1 MKLGSFFSG
10 CGGLD
15 LGFIQAGYDVVWAND
30 IDKHACQVYE
40 KNIGEIIHDSIVNLD
55 PIDLEKVD
63 IITGGFPCQPFSTAG
78 NRKSVLDH
86 RGNLFFETL
95 RLVKH
100 HKPKVVVFENVRG
113 LLSSKNE
120 SGGSLLKDI
129 VDVLGDIDGE
139 VGYDVNYKLL
149 KSSDYEVPQN
159 RFRVI
164 IVGIRKDLKIDF
176 KFPYPVPTAIE
187 DLSVANILGNTK
199 GLKDNKHWELSPQ
212 QKILVPH
219 ITEGGSWKDI
229 PYDILPPRFKKIRS
243 DMKKYGSPNFY
254 RRFSRNEINGTITA
268 SSQPENCG
276 ILHPLEDRRYTVR
289 EIARIQ
295 SFPDDFVFE
304 LPSIQAN
311 YKVIGNAVPPK
322 MAYHIAMAIKDQV
335 FD

>member
-1 MKLGSFFSG
+1 MKVGSFFSG

-15 LGFIQAGYDVVWAND
+15 LGFLQAGYDVVWAND
-30 IDKHACQVYE
+30 IDKDACQVYE
-40 KNIGEIIHDSIVNLD
+40 KNIGPIIHDSIVNLD
-55 PIDLEKVD
+55 PVDLESVD
-63 IITGGFPCQPFSTAG
+63 VITGGFPCQPFSTAG

-95 RLVKH
+95 RFVKH

-120 SGGSLLKDI
+120 SGGSLIKDI
-129 VDVLGDIDGE
+129 VEVLGDIDGE
-139 VGYDVNYKLL
+139 VGYDVTYKLL

-164 IVGIRKDLKIDF
+164 IVGIRKDLKLDF
-176 KFPYPVPTAIE
+176 KFPYPIPASIE
-187 DLSVANILGNTK
+187 DLSVSSILGNTK

-212 QKILVPH
+212 QKILIPH

-229 PYDILPPRFKKIRS
+229 PYEVLPPRFKRIR
-243 DMKKYGSPNFY
+243 DDIKKYRSPNFY

-276 ILHPLEDRRYTVR
+276 ILHPLENRRYTVR

-304 LPSIQAN
+304 LSSIQAN

-322 MAYHIAMAIKDQV
+322 MAYHIAKSIKNQV